1 VWLLKSERLRKCTG
15 LDNCT
20 QQSTTNTACCS
31 PRRETRTF
39 AQCLSRALA
48 HTHALSRFQI
58 FFLRSYTQPST
69 LAVSRFSC
77 LLPFSLAPA
86 LTLGFN
92 NTFALSLALSVAPT
106 LSRPLSH
113 IRCHFVSAPA
123 RDRLFFFCFLLS
135 VSLFRSRA
143 LLGSLCLSLSP
154 PIYVYTLGLSVFPSI
169 SLLHSRALSLSP
181 SLSLFL
187 ARLFSLALSLSTIL
201 ALSAAVRNTL
211 NPSTV
216 SLCPRR
222 LLCHSHTLSLP
233 LSLALSLSL
242 SFELCLAHCVS
253 LTRARARALSLSL
266 SFALP
271 TVAFSLSPSHTH
283 THTCL
288 SLYLSLCF
296 SRTLSRCV
304 SPSHTRARA
313 RALSLSLALPVES
326 ASVRT

>member
-1 VWLLKSERLRKCTG
+1 MWLLKSERLRKCTG

-201 ALSAAVRNTL
+201 ALSAAVRDTL

-233 LSLALSLSL
+233 LSLALPLSL
-242 SFELCLAHCVS
+242 SFELCLTHCVS
-253 LTRARARALSLSL
+253 LTRARARALSLSPNRGVL
-266 SFALP
+266 
-271 TVAFSLSPSHTH
+271 SLSLTHTH
-283 THTCL
+283 THMSLPVSLPLLLSHSLTLCL
-288 SLYLSLCF
+288 SL
-296 SRTLSRCV
+296 
-304 SPSHTRARA
+304 SHARARA